1 MTRKPAS
8 AFLYAGFFVVAERA
22 ICSQGK
28 SSFSVFRMNFRPVVM
43 PKLPQMSQSVVFSR
57 MLGKAGGRHSNKPP
71 PKEGR

>member
-1 MTRKPAS
+1 
-8 AFLYAGFFVVAERA
+8 
-22 ICSQGK
+22 
-28 SSFSVFRMNFRPVVM
+28 MNFRPVVM